1 METGEFRRGQAIKL
15 KADEQRISSL
25 SYYQFNKPYTTIF
38 DSPESEML
46 RFACITQLK
55 IVDANSLPFWRIL
68 FINKTEVL
76 FCPPNRSEHINMN
89 MSWSLLILLIMLL
102 LELVILLPPLFT
114 ARPFSKTYLCTGC
127 SWKWRLIFRLFTRTI
142 KRIVCAPPPLHFTCT
157 L

>member
-1 METGEFRRGQAIKL
+1 MVTGEFRRGQAIKL

-76 FCPPNRSEHINMN
+76 FCPPNRSERINMG
-89 MSWSLLILLIMLL
+89 WSLLIMLL
-102 LELVILLPPLFT
+102 LELVISLPPLFA

-142 KRIVCAPPPLHFTCT
+142 KRIVCAPPLLHFTRT